1 MVTHEELIAL
11 THDNEQRSKSNAH
24 RIDKLEEQQKQLSDL
39 VSAVAVLAEKQSQ
52 IGDDVDDIKREIKVL
67 AEKPAKRWDGIVDKI
82 ISAIIAAIMGYAL
95 ARIGLG

>member
-1 MVTHEELIAL
+1 MTHEELIAL

-39 VSAVAVLAEKQSQ
+39 VSAVAVLAERQNQ
-52 IGDDVDDIKREIKVL
+52 IGDDVNSIKCEIKVL
-67 AEKPAKRWDGIVDKI
+67 AEKPVKRWDGIVDKI
-82 ISAIIAAIMGYAL
+82 ISTIIAAIMGYAL

>member
-1 MVTHEELIAL
+1 MTHEELIAL
-11 THDNEQRSKSNAH
+11 THDNEQRIKNNTH

-39 VSAVAVLAEKQSQ
+39 VSAVAVLAERQNQ
-52 IGDDVDDIKREIKVL
+52 IGDDVNSIKRELKTL
-67 AEKPAKRWDGIVDKI
+67 AEKPAKRWDGVVDKI

>member
-1 MVTHEELIAL
+1 MTHEELIAL
-11 THDNEQRSKSNAH
+11 THDNEQRSKSNTH

-39 VSAVAVLAEKQSQ
+39 VSAVAVLAERQNQ

-67 AEKPAKRWDGIVDKI
+67 AEKPVKRWDGIVDKI

>member
-1 MVTHEELIAL
+1 MTHEELIAL
-11 THDNEQRSKSNAH
+11 THDNEQRSKSNEH

-67 AEKPAKRWDGIVDKI
+67 AEKPAKRWDGVVDKI

>member
-1 MVTHEELIAL
+1 MTHEELIAL

-52 IGDDVDDIKREIKVL
+52 IGDDVDYIKREIKVL
-67 AEKPAKRWDGIVDKI
+67 AEKPAKRWDGVVDKI

>member
-1 MVTHEELIAL
+1 MTHEELIAL

-39 VSAVAVLAEKQSQ
+39 VSAVAVLAERQNQ
-52 IGDDVDDIKREIKVL
+52 ICDDVNSIKCEIKVL
-67 AEKPAKRWDGIVDKI
+67 AEKPAKRWDGVVDKI

>member
-1 MVTHEELIAL
+1 MTHEELIAL
-11 THDNEQRSKSNAH
+11 THENEQRCKSNAH

-67 AEKPAKRWDGIVDKI
+67 AEKPAKRWDGVVDKI